1 MPQAQLLGISRGT
14 AYYNPKPIAE
24 AKLALMR
31 SIHELHL
38 AHQIHLSQTAVCSNE
53 RSRLCTR
60 VRQPYRLSGKRGK
73 NDGADAAANC
83 SGPTSQH
90 ALRADQE
97 S

>member
-1 MPQAQLLGISRGT
+1 MIDRDAELPLKRQAQLLGISRGT

-60 VRQPYRLSGKRGK
+60 VRHVPIVVWQ
-73 NDGADAAANC
+73 AW
-83 SGPTSQH
+83 
-90 ALRADQE
+90 QE
-97 S
+97 